1 MTTPMHAVALAGLV
15 EEGHLAPVDPFFVRT
30 LQRLDPAADP
40 AALLAGALARR
51 AIDHGHV
58 CLDLD
63 RLDPA
68 LASALAVLPFWPA
81 APAAMLAQLAA
92 SRLVGDGTVPTPLVL
107 TGRRLYLYRYWRYEQ
122 ELAAAI
128 RTRTAAVTATPDE
141 VAAALLDRLLADGA
155 MTMSHEQRR
164 AVLMAATRRLAVISG
179 GPGTG
184 KTTIVLAL
192 MALTQELAK
201 ANNGAFGRILLL
213 APTGKAAARLA
224 QAVQERVADLRL
236 DEALRAALPR
246 EAATIHR
253 ALGYQPRTPTTFRH
267 GPANPLPAEVV
278 VVDEASMVDLALMA
292 KLFRAVAPT
301 AALVLLG
308 DKDQLASVEAGS
320 LMGDL
325 CFAATAGDGA
335 TPLAGSVAELTT
347 SFRFAAE
354 AGVGALVGRIKAGD
368 SEGMLVRLDGRDADS
383 RLYAAPLP
391 LSRNEPLRRL
401 IVEGYRPS
409 LTATDPGEALARL
422 ADFRLLCALRRG
434 PFGVGALNGLCER
447 VLAEAGLLRPQ
458 GEWYQ
463 GRPLMVTANH
473 YGLRLFN
480 GDLGVLWPDGSGTL
494 HAWFLDPASGRLR
507 SVPTA
512 RLPGHETAF
521 AMTVHKSQGSEFT
534 RVVVLLPEEVSP
546 VLTRELLYT
555 AVSRARKAVAIFG
568 TPEILRQAVAQRV
581 VRRSGLRQR
590 LVAGEGRGTTAS

>member
-1 MTTPMHAVALAGLV
+1 
-15 EEGHLAPVDPFFVRT
+15 
-30 LQRLDPAADP
+30 
-40 AALLAGALARR
+40 
-51 AIDHGHV
+51 
-58 CLDLD
+58 
-63 RLDPA
+63 
-68 LASALAVLPFWPA
+68 
-81 APAAMLAQLAA
+81 
-92 SRLVGDGTVPTPLVL
+92 
-107 TGRRLYLYRYWRYEQ
+107 
-122 ELAAAI
+122 
-128 RTRTAAVTATPDE
+128 
-141 VAAALLDRLLADGA
+141 
-155 MTMSHEQRR
+155 
-164 AVLMAATRRLAVISG
+164 
-179 GPGTG
+179 
-184 KTTIVLAL
+184 
-192 MALTQELAK
+192 
-201 ANNGAFGRILLL
+201 
-213 APTGKAAARLA
+213 
-224 QAVQERVADLRL
+224 
-236 DEALRAALPR
+236 
-246 EAATIHR
+246 
-253 ALGYQPRTPTTFRH
+253 
-267 GPANPLPAEVV
+267 
-278 VVDEASMVDLALMA
+278 
-292 KLFRAVAPT
+292 